1 MYSQSTGPG
10 QPHSSKTLST
20 QNNGNLCSVGT
31 PHIMCPHCLR
41 WFEMFVLAGIASSSL
56 LEVADPTRLAL
67 WNMHPLFL
75 LKCSASVFHCSQGRT
90 PATRTHNREF
100 VGNVY
105 IYICWTLNG
114 HVARDMTSTFTVSIG
129 MLILNSLWQCIRWC
143 WQCLHTT
150 THLPPQ
156 PTSSTTRNCKAD

>member
-1 MYSQSTGPG
+1 MEICAVLVHCTSCVHTAWGG
-10 QPHSSKTLST
+10 LRC
-20 QNNGNLCSVGT
+20 LCWLVLLLLLR
-31 PHIMCPHCLR
+31 LR
-41 WFEMFVLAGIASSSL
+41 WLTQQDWLFGICIHYFCWNPLHLFFTAARAEHLQHAHTIESL
-56 LEVADPTRLAL
+56 WV
-67 WNMHPLFL
+67 M
-75 LKCSASVFHCSQGRT
+75 
-90 PATRTHNREF
+90 
-100 VGNVY
+100 Y
-105 IYICWTLNG
+105 ISIYVCWTLNG